1 MAGNGWKFENGQLVI
16 RWGDKMFPQELEEVL
31 LESDEDIDCD
41 YESDTSST
49 YDSDFLE
56 DESDSDEED

>member
-1 MAGNGWKFENGQLVI
+1 
-16 RWGDKMFPQELEEVL
+16 MFPQELEEVL